1 MDKKIIGNI
10 GENAVCLYLKNKGCE
25 IVKRNFTVRGGEID
39 IIATK
44 DKRLFFVEVK
54 TRMKNPLVS
63 GEKAI
68 TQRKKEHI
76 IKTARMYLSTLD
88 YIPICRFDVAVVT
101 LDDGRVTEIKYYPNA
116 FDASR

>member
-39 IIATK
+39 IIAAK
-44 DKRLFFVEVK
+44 DKRLFFIEVK

-76 IKTARMYLSTLD
+76 IKTARMYLNTLD

-101 LDDGRVTEIKYYPNA
+101 LDGGRATEIKYYPNA